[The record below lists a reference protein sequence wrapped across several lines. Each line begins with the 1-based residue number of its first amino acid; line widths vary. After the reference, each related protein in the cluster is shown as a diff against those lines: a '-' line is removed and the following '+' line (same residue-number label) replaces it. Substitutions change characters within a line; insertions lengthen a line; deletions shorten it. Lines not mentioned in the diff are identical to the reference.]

1 MNSRIHVA
9 CMVLALAAGSVAAR
23 AQSSAPVKY
32 SKAEL
37 KQMRQEAHN
46 AEQNQ
51 AMASYFRSRQQD
63 FEQKAQEEKAEWVRR
78 SQNVTGPQQKYPR
91 PVDSAKNLYEYYAYE
106 AQQMS
111 QEVAYYESQG
121 AVHNESLASNTK

>member
-32 SKAEL
+32 SNAQL
-37 KQMRQEAHN
+37 KQMRQEAHSTD
-46 AEQNQ
+46 QYQ
-51 AMASYFRSRQQD
+51 ALASYYRSRQQD
-63 FEQKAQEEKAEWVRR
+63 FEQKAEAEKAEWVRR
-78 SQNVTGPQQKYPR
+78 SQNITGPQQKYPR

-106 AQQMS
+106 AQQAS

-121 AVHNESLASNTK
+121 ASHNESLASNAK

>member
-1 MNSRIHVA
+1 MNSKIYVA
-9 CMVLALAAGSVAAR
+9 GMVLALAAGTVAAR
-23 AQSSAPVKY
+23 AQSSAPAKY

-37 KQMRQEAHN
+37 KQMRQEAHST
-46 AEQNQ
+46 EQYQ

-63 FEQKAQEEKAEWVRR
+63 FEQKAQAEKAEWERR
-78 SQNVTGPQQKYPR
+78 SQNVTGPAEKYPR

-111 QEVAYYESQG
+111 QEVAYYEKQG
-121 AVHNESLASNTK
+121 AAHNESLASNTK

>member
-1 MNSRIHVA
+1 MISRIHVA

-32 SKAEL
+32 SNAEL
-37 KQMRQEAHN
+37 KQMRQSAHN
-46 AEQNQ
+46 TEQYQ
-51 AMASYFRSRQQD
+51 ALESYYRSRQQE

-106 AQQMS
+106 AQQAS

-121 AVHNESLASNTK
+121 ASRNENLASNTK

>member
-1 MNSRIHVA
+1 MNSRIYVA

-32 SKAEL
+32 SNAQL

-46 AEQNQ
+46 TEQYE
-51 AMASYFRSRQQD
+51 ALASYFRTRQQD
-63 FEQKAQEEKAEWVRR
+63 FEQKAQVEKAEWERR
-78 SQNVTGPQQKYPR
+78 SQNVTSTAAKYPR
-91 PVDSAKNLYEYYAYE
+91 PVDSAKNLYDYYTYE

-111 QEVAYYESQG
+111 QEVAFYESQG
-121 AVHNESLASNTK
+121 KAHNESLASNAK

>member
-32 SKAEL
+32 SNAQL
-37 KQMRQEAHN
+37 KQMRQEAHSSD
-46 AEQNQ
+46 QYQ
-51 AMASYFRSRQQD
+51 ALASYYRSRQQD
-63 FEQKAQEEKAEWVRR
+63 FEQKAEAEKAEWVRR
-78 SQNVTGPQQKYPR
+78 SQNITGPQQKYPR

-106 AQQMS
+106 AQQAS

-121 AVHNESLASNTK
+121 ASHNESLASNAK

>member
-1 MNSRIHVA
+1 MNTRIHVA

-32 SKAEL
+32 SNAEL
-37 KQMRQEAHN
+37 KQKRQEAHS
-46 AEQNQ
+46 AEQYQ
-51 AMASYFRSRQQD
+51 ALATYYRSRQQD

-106 AQQMS
+106 AQQAS
-111 QEVAYYESQG
+111 QEVAYYDNLGTS
-121 AVHNESLASNTK
+121 HNESLASNTK